1 MLFVYLYSAF
11 RHIFVD
17 VAIDMQLNVV
27 GRECFSE
34 TRYRGLK
41 MALQRRGS
49 KSRINQSIISM
60 LIFFW
65 SPFITCAVHN
75 VVPRTKVIPRNYT
88 LIV

>member
-60 LIFFW
+60 LIFFGRR
-65 SPFITCAVHN
+65 SLRVPFIMWC
-75 VVPRTKVIPRNYT
+75 RELR
-88 LIV
+88 